1 MIPIHFGITGHRD
14 IAPEDIPQAKSKLH
28 SLISEYKT
36 LHPNSEFRMLTLLAE
51 GADSLAAD
59 VAIECG
65 VTLIAVL
72 PMPLSEYEKDF
83 ADTASLKRFREYWN
97 TAEDRIELTLKSTE
111 NGLVERNAMYA
122 AGGAFI
128 AAHSQILIAL
138 WDGIDNGK
146 LGGTAYVVK
155 SKLAGDYSAW
165 RYSSKYSSHISVPDS
180 GPVFHIP
187 VNRHSAVT
195 DKANQALNFK
205 MTETSEGGITTIF
218 PDSWFSIAQDV
229 GRTDESL
236 AGESPAAVSEKYI
249 SKVLSDID
257 SFNRDCLDTS
267 ITSESIAKTEG
278 NKLYPES
285 EITSGQKKLLLLYG
299 YADSMAIIFQKRYVK
314 YLNYVANYSFFAF
327 ALYGVFDQFCVGKPF
342 HTVFY
347 AFFWLAIV
355 VAFFTFKTAKK
366 RLWEEKYYGYR
377 ALAEAIRVQLSW
389 IIAGIPEV
397 VSDHYLEKYTEKIP
411 WLQIAVS
418 NCSLKANS
426 ETLPPH
432 NVALV
437 KVGWVD
443 DQYSFYSKS
452 KDRKGNEI
460 ARAEHTSKWFVRFA
474 LVLFGIVG
482 IWGFSMLADFD
493 RFKELYTSVFGYK
506 LKYYELL
513 VYGFTFV
520 LAYAGKETFVTEKRA
535 INDEMSQYQ
544 RMAQIFGRGKQALE
558 KPDLGIEDSKDI
570 LRELGKEALAENGDW
585 LLYQRS
591 KPLEMR
597 WG

>member
-1 MIPIHFGITGHRD
+1 M
-14 IAPEDIPQAKSKLH
+14 
-28 SLISEYKT
+28 
-36 LHPNSEFRMLTLLAE
+36 
-51 GADSLAAD
+51 
-59 VAIECG
+59 
-65 VTLIAVL
+65 
-72 PMPLSEYEKDF
+72 
-83 ADTASLKRFREYWN
+83 
-97 TAEDRIELTLKSTE
+97 
-111 NGLVERNAMYA
+111 
-122 AGGAFI
+122 
-128 AAHSQILIAL
+128 
-138 WDGIDNGK
+138 
-146 LGGTAYVVK
+146 
-155 SKLAGDYSAW
+155 
-165 RYSSKYSSHISVPDS
+165 
-180 GPVFHIP
+180 
-187 VNRHSAVT
+187 
-195 DKANQALNFK
+195 
-205 MTETSEGGITTIF
+205 
-218 PDSWFSIAQDV
+218 
-229 GRTDESL
+229 
-236 AGESPAAVSEKYI
+236 
-249 SKVLSDID
+249 LSDID

-314 YLNYVANYSFFAF
+314 NLNYVANYSFFAF

-355 VAFFTFKTAKK
+355 VAYFTFKAAKK
-366 RLWEEKYYGYR
+366 SLWEEKYYGYR

-418 NCSLKANS
+418 NCSLKANN
-426 ETLPPH
+426 EILIPH

-437 KVGWVD
+437 KERWVD
-443 DQYSFYSKS
+443 DQYGFYNSR
-452 KDRKGNEI
+452 KDDKRKELAIIRKKANWLI
-460 ARAEHTSKWFVRFA
+460 FFA
-474 LVLFGIVG
+474 LALFYAVG

-493 RFKELYTSVFGYK
+493 KFKELYMPVFGYK

-513 VYGFTFV
+513 VYGFTCGIAF
-520 LAYAGKETFVTEKRA
+520 AGMKSFVTEKRA

-558 KPDLGIEDSKDI
+558 KPDLGIEESKDI